1 MLNTSPPLSIKGIQC
16 AKFAQPAP
24 RELSFQWMTS
34 PDSSPGL
41 LLHAVISSYSGSYD
55 LRSSTHINPIILL
68 HVCCTLLTKC
78 SPKLWASQ
86 AAPCLWHIIAFCPL
100 SAPLYP
106 LAFSYLWNWTHP
118 IQISRSHRAS
128 QPQGSC
134 LQSWLPTLT
143 HLIVPFLC
151 SPATVPSH
159 RCLSPQWS
167 HHCSQTVVYPIRNES
182 SGYLYCYIS
191 PTSHIDVFA
200 FFLIA
205 TELDPSAAPLSPFG
219 LIYPYPSTAIANLSI
234 WEASWQV
241 IT

>member
-68 HVCCTLLTKC
+68 HFCCTLLTKC

-100 SAPLYP
+100 SVPLYP

-118 IQISRSHRAS
+118 IQISWSHRAS
-128 QPQGSC
+128 QPQGSSAELASHPYSPHC
-134 LQSWLPTLT
+134 TFSVFSSYRTIPPLPF
-143 HLIVPFLC
+143 P
-151 SPATVPSH
+151 
-159 RCLSPQWS
+159 
-167 HHCSQTVVYPIRNES
+167 TVV
-182 SGYLYCYIS
+182 
-191 PTSHIDVFA
+191 T
-200 FFLIA
+200 
-205 TELDPSAAPLSPFG
+205 PLQPDSCIPH
-219 LIYPYPSTAIANLSI
+219 
-234 WEASWQV
+234 
-241 IT
+241 